1 MVWWNGEV
9 TFEELKTAADKALM
23 LEEPS
28 PLEGMRMFSKWIAH
42 SYYSDDMDISG
53 IISTFGRL
61 ELSDEQIRAYEA
73 PFPSGQ
79 YKAGA
84 HVMAYFIPT
93 QLSENE
99 KYWKDV
105 YEKWDKPFLVAF
117 GGNERITITMKEDFL
132 TRIPNPT
139 VITLEGVGHF
149 SQEEA
154 GPELANLIND
164 FILKN

>member
-73 PFPSGQ
+73 PYPSGK

-93 QLSENE
+93 QYPRMRNTGKMFMKNGINLFLWRLEATNE
-99 KYWKDV
+99 
-105 YEKWDKPFLVAF
+105 
-117 GGNERITITMKEDFL
+117 
-132 TRIPNPT
+132 
-139 VITLEGVGHF
+139 
-149 SQEEA
+149 
-154 GPELANLIND
+154 
-164 FILKN
+164 